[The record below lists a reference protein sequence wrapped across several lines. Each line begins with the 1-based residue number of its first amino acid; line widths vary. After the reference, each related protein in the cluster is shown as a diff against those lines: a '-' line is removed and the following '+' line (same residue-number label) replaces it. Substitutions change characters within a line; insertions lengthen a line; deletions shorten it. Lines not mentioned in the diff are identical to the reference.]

1 MSEWW
6 TYRLSDFLMF
16 APRTYYRLF
25 ELYNAGIWPLH
36 IAAFAV
42 GLAVLRLVWRGGAA
56 SGRIACAQL
65 AIVWLFIAWAY
76 HWERYATINWASA
89 YYAAG
94 FAIEALLLSVAAV
107 RGAPIARPAGARG
120 FAALPLLLVGIV
132 LYPLIAPFS
141 GRPWVQAETFGIA
154 PDPTAIA
161 TLGVALLVTGRYGAL
176 LGVLPLLW
184 CVVSALTLWTMDSPE
199 AAVPA
204 VAAVV
209 ALIATQCAKPLNLQD
224 MDKKRTSQ

>member
-6 TYRLSDFLMF
+6 TYRLSDFLLF

-25 ELYNAGIWPLH
+25 ELYNAEIWPLH

-42 GLAVLRLVWRGGAA
+42 GLAVLWLVWRGGAA
-56 SGRIACAQL
+56 SGRIACALL
-65 AIVWLFIAWAY
+65 AVVWLFVAWAY
-76 HWERYATINWASA
+76 HWERYATINWAA
-89 YYAAG
+89 TYYAAG
-94 FAIEALLLSVAAV
+94 FAIEALLLGIATM

-120 FAALPLLLVGIV
+120 IAALLLLLVGIV
-132 LYPLIAPFS
+132 LYPLITPSS

-161 TLGVALLVTGRYGAL
+161 TLGGALLVAGRYGAL

-184 CVVSALTLWTMDSPE
+184 CVVTALTLWTMDSPE

-204 VAAVV
+204 VAGLV
-209 ALIATQCAKPLNLQD
+209 ALIATLSAKPLNLQV
-224 MDKKRTSQ
+224 MGKNRTSR